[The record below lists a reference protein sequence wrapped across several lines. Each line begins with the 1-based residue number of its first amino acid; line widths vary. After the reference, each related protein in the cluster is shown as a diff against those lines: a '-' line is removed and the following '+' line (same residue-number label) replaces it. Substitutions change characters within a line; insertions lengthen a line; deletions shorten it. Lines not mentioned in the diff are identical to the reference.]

1 MGRNRPRHQPKAA
14 PQRPVAP
21 RRIAPAVRADD
32 LVSTIG
38 GGLGTEYDP
47 AMGLWPVGY
56 NFSNAYG
63 LADAAYS
70 NNEMVATIV
79 EGLPDEAARCGCE
92 VLVDDTEDPRPQPF
106 LDEMERLDVLGK
118 IATARAWARLYG
130 GAGLVI
136 DVDDGMD
143 PALPLDPSKVRAINR
158 LVPLDRWSLFPS
170 DNTEAPEFY
179 TVAAYAG
186 SFNALTTPMLTGI
199 FHGSRV
205 IRFVGRTVPPR
216 IRIRVNGW
224 GLSILDSVW
233 PQIRNYDLC
242 NQAMVNI
249 ANNYEHGVLK
259 VRGLAAAYLAG
270 EDAEVAERLRFLQQA
285 RSVVGAMVI
294 DMDDEGFD
302 RSTSTAG
309 SGVEKIWQTAAAA
322 LAGAAHQPITRLLGQ
337 SPSGLSTDDNSGR
350 RNWQTWVSVEQEK
363 WFTPAIK
370 RICTLLL
377 DSGIVTMSEGAKFK
391 VVWGATEVPTDEEQA
406 KTLQL
411 WADAMQKLVDI
422 GVLDPMEARAA
433 FTQVGWSPIPRPLDA
448 ETRQSMST
456 DLSSTHPAANPDA
469 RRGDLEA
476 LFTEPIPD
484 DAAAE

>member
-1 MGRNRPRHQPKAA
+1 
-14 PQRPVAP
+14 
-21 RRIAPAVRADD
+21 
-32 LVSTIG
+32 
-38 GGLGTEYDP
+38 
-47 AMGLWPVGY
+47 
-56 NFSNAYG
+56 
-63 LADAAYS
+63 
-70 NNEMVATIV
+70 
-79 EGLPDEAARCGCE
+79 
-92 VLVDDTEDPRPQPF
+92 
-106 LDEMERLDVLGK
+106 
-118 IATARAWARLYG
+118 
-130 GAGLVI
+130 
-136 DVDDGMD
+136 MD

-170 DNTEAPEFY
+170 DNTESPEFY

-377 DSGIVTMSEGAKFK
+377 DAGIVTMSEGAKFK

-406 KTLQL
+406 KTLSL
-411 WADAMQKLVDI
+411 WADGMQKLVDV
-422 GVLDPMEARAA
+422 GVLDPMEVRAA

-456 DLSSTHPAANPDA
+456 DLSATHPAANPDA

-476 LFTEPIPD
+476 LFTAPLPD

>member
-21 RRIAPAVRADD
+21 RRIAPAVRGDD
-32 LVSTIG
+32 VVSTIG

-106 LDEMERLDVLGK
+106 LDEMERLEVLGK
-118 IATARAWARLYG
+118 IATARSWARLYG
-130 GAGLVI
+130 GAGIVI

-170 DNTEAPEFY
+170 DNTESPEFY

-377 DSGIVTMSEGAKFK
+377 DAGIVTMSEGAKFK

-406 KTLQL
+406 KTLSL
-411 WADAMQKLVDI
+411 WADGMQKLVDV
-422 GVLDPMEARAA
+422 GVLDPMEVRAA

-456 DLSSTHPAANPDA
+456 DLSATHPAANPDA

-476 LFTEPIPD
+476 LFNAPLPD